1 MNMSL
6 RSFAI
11 ALSLKYSTFEKHKGS
26 VFLTG
31 DPGYDP
37 PIW

>member
-1 MNMSL
+1 MSL
-6 RSFAI
+6 HSFAL
-11 ALSLKYSTFEKHKGS
+11 ALSLKYSNFEKHKGS

-31 DPGYDP
+31 NPGYDP